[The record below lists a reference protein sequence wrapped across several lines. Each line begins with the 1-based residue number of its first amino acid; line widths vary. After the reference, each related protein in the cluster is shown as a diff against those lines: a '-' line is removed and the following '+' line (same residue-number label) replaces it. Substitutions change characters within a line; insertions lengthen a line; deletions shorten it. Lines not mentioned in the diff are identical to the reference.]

1 MPLPARIPLHGISQS
16 ARTHTS
22 GLSPREVRTEPYK
35 AARGWNLVRSARPC
49 QHGHMLPTDSHVHT
63 EWSWDCLAGSM
74 TASCQ
79 KAVDLGLRSIAFT
92 EHTDFTAWLIPP
104 EAVSTM
110 PRKYQEMV
118 RDDGTLL
125 PPPLDVTGYLSCI
138 EECRSR
144 FPGLRILSG
153 LELGEPHWH
162 SAKVEDVLRSGA
174 FDRVLGSVHSLR
186 EGPHA
191 LVVERLH
198 GVRRPDELLRDYLSE
213 ALAMVEQSDSFEVLG
228 HLDYPVRA
236 WPVQAGPFEPA
247 RFEEE
252 FRTVLRALA
261 TGDRVLEIN
270 TAVPLDVVI
279 VRWWRECGG
288 QRISF
293 GSDAH
298 EPDRVA
304 RDFARMGALAEGCGF
319 VPGRSDSDFWR
330 RS

>member
-1 MPLPARIPLHGISQS
+1 
-16 ARTHTS
+16 
-22 GLSPREVRTEPYK
+22 
-35 AARGWNLVRSARPC
+35 
-49 QHGHMLPTDSHVHT
+49 MLPTDSHVHT

-74 TASCQ
+74 TASCL

-104 EAVSTM
+104 EAISAM
-110 PRKYQEMV
+110 PAKYQKMV
-118 RDDGTLL
+118 RADGTLL
-125 PPPLDVTGYLSCI
+125 PPSLDVAGYLACV

-162 SAKVEDVLRSGA
+162 SAKVRDVLRSGV

-186 EGPHA
+186 DGPHA
-191 LVVERLH
+191 RVVERLH
-198 GVRRPDELLRDYLSE
+198 GVRPPGDLLRDYLTE
-213 ALAMVEQSDSFEVLG
+213 ALAMVEGSDAFEVLG

-236 WPVQAGPFEPA
+236 WPADTGPFAPA
-247 RFEEE
+247 LFEEE
-252 FRTVLRALA
+252 FRSVLRALA
-261 TGDRVLEIN
+261 ASGRVLEIN
-270 TAVPLDVVI
+270 TAVPLDAVI

-288 QRISF
+288 KWISF

-298 EPDRVA
+298 EPEEVA
-304 RDFARMGALAEGCGF
+304 RDFVRMGELAEGCGF
-319 VPGRSDSDFWR
+319 APGRSGTDFWH

>member
-1 MPLPARIPLHGISQS
+1 
-16 ARTHTS
+16 
-22 GLSPREVRTEPYK
+22 
-35 AARGWNLVRSARPC
+35 
-49 QHGHMLPTDSHVHT
+49 MLPTDSHVHT

-74 TASCQ
+74 TASCR

-104 EAVSTM
+104 EAIATM
-110 PRKYQEMV
+110 PEKYQEMV
-118 RDDGTLL
+118 RADGTLL
-125 PPPLDVTGYLSCI
+125 PPPLDVMGYLSCI
-138 EECRSR
+138 EECRAR

-162 SAKVEDVLRSGA
+162 STEVRNILRSGT

-198 GVRRPDELLRDYLSE
+198 GLRRPDELLRDYLAE
-213 ALAMVEQSDSFEVLG
+213 ALAMVEESDAFEVLG

-236 WPVQAGPFEPA
+236 WPAEAGPFDPG

-252 FRTVLRALA
+252 FRGVLRALA
-261 TGDRVLEIN
+261 AGGRVLEIN
-270 TAVPLDVVI
+270 TAVPLDALI

-288 QRISF
+288 KWISF

-298 EPDRVA
+298 EPGQVA

-319 VPGRSDSDFWR
+319 GPGRDTGDFWR

>member
-1 MPLPARIPLHGISQS
+1 
-16 ARTHTS
+16 
-22 GLSPREVRTEPYK
+22 
-35 AARGWNLVRSARPC
+35 
-49 QHGHMLPTDSHVHT
+49 MLPTDSHVHT
-63 EWSWDCLAGSM
+63 EWSWDCLSGSM
-74 TASCQ
+74 TASCR

-104 EAVSTM
+104 EAIATM
-110 PRKYQEMV
+110 PGKYQEMV
-118 RDDGTLL
+118 REDGTLL
-125 PPPLDVTGYLSCI
+125 PPPLDVEGYLSCVA
-138 EECRSR
+138 ECRSR
-144 FPGLRILSG
+144 FPGLRVLSG

-162 SAKVEDVLRSGA
+162 AAKVEHLLRGGA

-186 EGPHA
+186 QGEHA

-198 GVRRPDELLRDYLSE
+198 GLRPPGELLRDYLAE
-213 ALAMVEQSDSFEVLG
+213 ALAMVEGSGAFEVLG

-236 WPVQAGPFEPA
+236 WPAEAGPFVPEH
-247 RFEEE
+247 FEDE

-261 TGDRVLEIN
+261 AGDRVLEIN
-270 TAVPLDVVI
+270 TAVPLDAVI

-288 QRISF
+288 KWISF

-298 EPDRVA
+298 EPGQVA

-319 VPGRSDSDFWR
+319 APGRRESDFWR